1 LYVKHDAS
9 LVPFGCGER
18 HPLPLVAAQCSA
30 ASSCNLCDD
39 LAQAFADDGP
49 GRKVS
54 HVQST
59 QPILFTSMA
68 PPANAFLQ
76 SMPLLPVQT
85 WGCKLWLA
93 VDRRIIDRRT
103 RCSGG

>member
-1 LYVKHDAS
+1 MKHDAS

-39 LAQAFADDGP
+39 LAQAFADDGSA
-49 GRKVS
+49 RKVT
-54 HVQST
+54 HVKNTKASS
-59 QPILFTSMA
+59 PISLY
-68 PPANAFLQ
+68 PPLANTFFQ
-76 SMPLLPVQT
+76 SMPLLPVTT

-93 VDRRIIDRRT
+93 VDGCAIDRRN